1 MPRFSGHFCIMTS
14 IADCLSLST
23 CWCSSRHSDGYEM
36 VKEMTDLGFRRIEL
50 SHGIRMSLVP
60 GILQAVNEGMVEI
73 SSVHNFC
80 PLPASARHAAP
91 NLFKPTSSDAREQ
104 ALWYR
109 YTQQTILFA
118 QKLKAEKIV
127 LHSGS
132 AWFFFGSPEKKLEKW
147 MEKEGLGFT
156 DLPESE
162 VFIKQRDRA
171 MKRIRRAAPASMK
184 RLKASMESVADA
196 AHERGIQLC
205 LENREGMEEMPIDDA
220 FSDFL
225 EKDLP
230 GKDVFSYWHDAGHA
244 RLKHQM
250 GLLDHEAHLES
261 MADRLA
267 GFHLH
272 DVSPE
277 GRDHQVPGTGLV
289 DFQMIARFIR
299 PEHTLVLELSPKLT
313 AEEVLQSKEAIITF
327 LG

>member
-1 MPRFSGHFCIMTS
+1 MPRYSGHFYYMTD
-14 IADCLSLST
+14 IADRLSLST
-23 CWCSSRHSDGYEM
+23 CWCSSRHGDGYEM

-60 GILQAVNEGMVEI
+60 GILQAVEEGMVEI

-80 PLPASARHAAP
+80 PLPASAQHAAP
-91 NLFKPTSSDAREQ
+91 NLFKPTSSDTREQ
-104 ALWYR
+104 ALWHR
-109 YTQQTILFA
+109 YTLQTLLFA
-118 QKLKAEKIV
+118 QKLNAKKVV

-132 AWFFFGSPEKKLEKW
+132 VWFFFGSPEKKLEKW
-147 MEKEGLGFT
+147 IDEEGLGFS

-162 VFIKQRDRA
+162 TFIQKRDRV
-171 MKRIRRAAPASMK
+171 MKRIRRAAPVSMK
-184 RLKASMESVADA
+184 RLKASMESIADA
-196 AHERGIQLC
+196 ARERGLRLC

-225 EKDLP
+225 EEDLP
-230 GKDVFSYWHDAGHA
+230 EKEIFSYWHDAGHA

-272 DVSPE
+272 DVSLE

-289 DFQMIARFIR
+289 DFQMIARFVR

-313 AEEVLQSKEAIITF
+313 AEEVLRSKEAIISF
-327 LG
+327 LD